1 MKNSNRIAAG
11 LLIASFTFAASFSF
25 AEETTV
31 EKVETSLNKGTDK
44 VKKTY
49 RDAKDKTCE
58 MVNGKMKC
66 VGKKIK
72 NKARN
77 AKDKIETTT
86 EELKNKVD

>member
-1 MKNSNRIAAG
+1 
-11 LLIASFTFAASFSF
+11 
-25 AEETTV
+25 
-31 EKVETSLNKGTDK
+31 
-44 VKKTY
+44 
-49 RDAKDKTCE
+49 